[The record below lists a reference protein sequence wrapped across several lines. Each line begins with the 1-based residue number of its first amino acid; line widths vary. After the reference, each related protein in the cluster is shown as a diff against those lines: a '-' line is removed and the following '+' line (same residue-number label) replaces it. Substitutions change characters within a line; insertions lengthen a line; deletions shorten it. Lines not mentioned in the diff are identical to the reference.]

1 MISKYKMQNRDN
13 LLAASLKYLVNAAYT
28 SFSNCL
34 LLKPV
39 SLKQGF
45 CNRASPTAL
54 KQGYNFEI
62 LIVYLPS
69 LSLRIFKT

>member
-1 MISKYKMQNRDN
+1 MISKYKIQNRDN

-34 LLKPV
+34 LLEPV

-45 CNRASPTAL
+45 NKVVSIFILNTLASLGLNRGRHIGMASHT
-54 KQGYNFEI
+54 
-62 LIVYLPS
+62 
-69 LSLRIFKT
+69 

>member
-34 LLKPV
+34 LLEPV

-45 CNRASPTAL
+45 NEVVSIFILNTLASLGLNR
-54 KQGYNFEI
+54 
-62 LIVYLPS
+62 
-69 LSLRIFKT
+69 